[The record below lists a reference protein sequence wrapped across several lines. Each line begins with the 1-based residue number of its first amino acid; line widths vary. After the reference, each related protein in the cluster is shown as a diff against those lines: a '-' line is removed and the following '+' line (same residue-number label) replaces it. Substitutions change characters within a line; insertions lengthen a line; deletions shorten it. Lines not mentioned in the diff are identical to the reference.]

1 MYFMPVFFI
10 LMMGDCV
17 FMMFFM
23 MRGRRRGQSGSLEIL
38 RSASRAAKSTRPNTK
53 NAGAC
58 WTPEHERPAKR
69 RTDLH
74 LPDAQGR
81 APGRSRQVPALR
93 HGAAAGRRAL
103 RHGPA
108 HVLQPAAPDGDGRD
122 YGCADDSRDDDALT
136 AAPRAPKLICNATI
150 NSGRM
155 NKGPNA
161 IPVRCASAAATSAS
175 SSTPRPGIAS
185 LSARQNA

>member
-1 MYFMPVFFI
+1 MMWWNDYGPGPWMYFMPVFFI
-10 LMMGDCV
+10 LMMGACV

-53 NAGAC
+53 NAGAY

-93 HGAAAGRRAL
+93 HGLAA
-103 RHGPA
+103 
-108 HVLQPAAPDGDGRD
+108 
-122 YGCADDSRDDDALT
+122 
-136 AAPRAPKLICNATI
+136 
-150 NSGRM
+150 
-155 NKGPNA
+155 
-161 IPVRCASAAATSAS
+161 
-175 SSTPRPGIAS
+175 
-185 LSARQNA
+185 